1 MAEASHDYYRLLGLT
16 RNAKPEEIRRAY
28 ERLRTAMR
36 EEAAAPDPRRVV
48 LLQNAYEVL
57 SDEARRRE
65 YDASLREARPPRS
78 ARHRAWEAG
87 ILGAVLALAAIFYFS
102 GRGRDEPAARARTEI
117 LSAVSVAVGRA
128 QAVDLAGR
136 ATPIG
141 IAFATAP
148 GRLVTACVPLA
159 PNAAL
164 LVRIGHREVPARVG
178 DASGTKG
185 YCTLDAPDTG
195 SWPLDLARALPDAG
209 DKVYAARVGA
219 SGEVTLAEGRVDRI
233 ERAARGAVLELSG
246 EAAGAERGA
255 PILDEQGRVAAMS
268 RGDGRA
274 VALHARASSG

>member
-1 MAEASHDYYRLLGLT
+1 MTEASHDYYRLLGLT

-28 ERLRTAMR
+28 ERLRAAMR

-65 YDASLREARPPRS
+65 YDASLRDARPPRPV
-78 ARHRAWEAG
+78 RHRAWEAA
-87 ILGAVLALAAIFYFS
+87 ILGAVLILAAIFYFM
-102 GRGRDEPAARARTEI
+102 GRGRDEPPRAEAEI

-128 QAVDLAGR
+128 HAVDVAGR
-136 ATPIG
+136 ATPLG
-141 IAFATAP
+141 LAFATAP
-148 GRLVTACVPLA
+148 GRLVTACMPLA

-164 LVRIGHREVPARVG
+164 LVRIGSRDVPARVG

-185 YCTLDAPDTG
+185 YCTLDAPETG
-195 SWPLDLARALPDAG
+195 SWPLELARALPAEG
-209 DKVYAARVGA
+209 DKVYAARVAA

-246 EAAGAERGA
+246 EAARAERGA

-274 VALHARASSG
+274 VAIRARASSG